1 MAFQTKHQLRSKIS
15 ELQNELSEKKT
26 KISEMQAR
34 IDIYEMA
41 INNAG
46 LSALKEKHPKV
57 KEEFGFVCKKKGK

>member
-1 MAFQTKHQLRSKIS
+1 MTFQTKKQLRSKIS
-15 ELQNELSEKKT
+15 ELQSELSEKKT

-46 LSALKEKHPKV
+46 LSALKEKKPKHQ
-57 KEEFGFVCKKKGK
+57 EEFGFVCKKKAK